1 MYFLLIF
8 FLFCIY
14 IKMGFDLM
22 DWCDKNQNICIF
34 LLALVV
40 LQCTGYLT
48 KILNMFGL
56 EGFDNLLD
64 GGSNGPVKVQAP
76 IGVGKGTVPDLGI
89 GSQASSGVGTI
100 AASEEL
106 GHNETQQA
114 VTGLGR
120 TPATCYP
127 QQKLKPEDLLPTDE
141 SKAIQEFN
149 IAKPVGEGILQG
161 VNMLDSTYHV
171 GINTVGQ
178 SLRNANLQ
186 LRSEPPNPQVNV
198 SPWMNTTIGPDLP
211 RRPLEIGENCPASL

>member
-1 MYFLLIF
+1 
-8 FLFCIY
+8 
-14 IKMGFDLM
+14 MGFDLM
-22 DWCDKNQNICIF
+22 DWCDKNQSICIF

-48 KILNMFGL
+48 KILNMCGL
-56 EGFDNLLD
+56 EGFEVGNFM
-64 GGSNGPVKVQAP
+64 GGDSDSVM
-76 IGVGKGTVPDLGI
+76 
-89 GSQASSGVGTI
+89 GSGQV
-100 AASEEL
+100 AASEQL
-106 GHNETQQA
+106 GQNEVQQA

-120 TPATCYP
+120 TPSSCYP

-161 VNMLDSTYHV
+161 VNMLDSSYHV
-171 GINTVGQ
+171 GVNTVGQ
-178 SLRNANLQ
+178 SLRNANRQ

-211 RRPLEIGENCPASL
+211 RRPLEVGENCPAQ

>member
-1 MYFLLIF
+1 MYFLLNF

-22 DWCDKNQNICIF
+22 DWCDKNQSICIF

-40 LQCTGYLT
+40 LQCTGHLT
-48 KILNMFGL
+48 KILNMCGL
-56 EGFDNLLD
+56 EGFEVGDL
-64 GGSNGPVKVQAP
+64 SNG
-76 IGVGKGTVPDLGI
+76 DS
-89 GSQASSGVGTI
+89 GSMMGSGQV
-100 AASEEL
+100 AASEQL
-106 GHNETQQA
+106 GQNEVQQA

-120 TPATCYP
+120 TPSSCYP

-161 VNMLDSTYHV
+161 VNMLDASYHV
-171 GINTVGQ
+171 GVNTVGQ
-178 SLRNANLQ
+178 SLRNANQQ

-211 RRPLEIGENCPASL
+211 RRPLEVGENCPAQ

>member
-1 MYFLLIF
+1 
-8 FLFCIY
+8 
-14 IKMGFDLM
+14 MGFDLM

-56 EGFDNLLD
+56 EGLDNMP
-64 GGSNGPVKVQAP
+64 GGN
-76 IGVGKGTVPDLGI
+76 GTVVVGRKPEMMATDPTI
-89 GSQASSGVGTI
+89 GSKASNGVGTI

-106 GHNETQQA
+106 GHNEVQKS
-114 VTGLGR
+114 VSGLGR
-120 TPATCYP
+120 TPSSCYP

-178 SLRNANLQ
+178 SLRNANQQ

-198 SPWMNTTIGPDLP
+198 SPWMNSTIGPDLP
-211 RRPLEIGENCPASL
+211 RRPLEIGESCPVGSQ